1 MKAPSY
7 TRKDVVVGILC
18 AVLIV
23 LTAGGVSESRSKL
36 ILRRRCAK
44 NLSSLGKAMLIYAN
58 DYDDEFPKAGVP
70 KSNQWVPKLPNWAG
84 RHRFEAYGVD
94 PGDSTG
100 MAKVTT
106 TSSLYLLVK
115 YAEVLPKRFVCRA
128 EPDTTPFSLAR
139 VPQELPDD
147 FELIDAWDF
156 GGRYDDK
163 NNPSRHCSY
172 AYHMPFG
179 RYALQTAAEPSMA
192 VLADRNP
199 WMDPKRLDDPK
210 LGWARFDPSASDV
223 NRVRIGNS
231 DAHERAGQNVLFLD
245 CHVSFEE
252 RPTCGIDDDNIYS
265 TALDATVAGRTR
277 GRKPRVYDATA
288 PLNRKDSMLVQEVG
302 YNVPMPEAG
311 ASENSR

>member
-7 TRKDVVVGILC
+7 TRNDVVVGILC
-18 AVLIV
+18 VVLIV
-23 LTAGGVSESRSKL
+23 MTAGAVSKSRSKL
-36 ILRRRCAK
+36 TLRRRCAM
-44 NLSSLGKAMLIYAN
+44 NLSGLGKAMLIYAN
-58 DYDDEFPKAGVP
+58 DYEDELPKAGMRNG
-70 KSNQWVPKLPNWAG
+70 NQWVPRLPNWAG
-84 RHRFEAYGVD
+84 RNRWEACGVN

-100 MAKVTT
+100 MGKVTT

-115 YAEVLPKRFVCRA
+115 YVEVTPKLFVCPA
-128 EPDTTPFSLAR
+128 EPGTTPFSLAK
-139 VPQELPDD
+139 VPEELPEG
-147 FELIDAWDF
+147 FELIKAWDF
-156 GGRYDDK
+156 GGRYDDV

-179 RYALQTAAEPSMA
+179 RYALQTSCEPGMT

-199 WMDPKRLDDPK
+199 WMDPKRVDDPK
-210 LGWARFDPSASDV
+210 LGWDRFDPSASDP

-231 DAHERAGQNVLFLD
+231 DAHKRRGQNVLFLD
-245 CHVSFEE
+245 CHVSFEK

-265 TALDATVAGRTR
+265 TALDATVAGRTK

-302 YNVPMPEAG
+302 YKVPMPAAG
-311 ASENSR
+311 ASGNSR

>member
-7 TRKDVVVGILC
+7 TRKDFVVGILC

-23 LTAGGVSESRSKL
+23 LTAGGVSESRSNL
-36 ILRRRCAK
+36 ILRRRCAM

-58 DYDDEFPKAGVP
+58 DYEDEFPKAGLRN
-70 KSNQWVPKLPNWAG
+70 KNRWVPKLPNWAA
-84 RHRFEAYGVD
+84 RNRWEAYGVN
-94 PGDSTG
+94 PGDSPRT
-100 MAKVTT
+100 AKVTT

-115 YAEVLPKRFVCRA
+115 YVEVLPKGFVCRA
-128 EPDTTPFSLAR
+128 EPDTTPFSLANVR
-139 VPQELPDD
+139 EKLPDG

-179 RYALQTAAEPSMA
+179 AYALNVAFLPSMA

-210 LGWARFDPSASDV
+210 LGWARFDPSASDA

-245 CHVSFEE
+245 MHVSFEK
-252 RPTCGIDDDNIYS
+252 RPTCGLDDDNIYS
-265 TALDATVAGRTR
+265 TALDATVAGRTK
-277 GRKPRVYDATA
+277 GRKPRVYDATP
-288 PLNRKDSMLVQEVG
+288 PLNREDSMLVQEVG

-311 ASENSR
+311 ASGNSR